1 MKRIYLTTLALLAFL
16 IAPNW
21 STAQSSVDWEGRWE
35 IISSK
40 SSFCNIHVVTDLLP
54 NQPEPTAVLEGLING
69 EPFRI
74 NCTVE
79 EIPERKSVVFHE
91 APAADGSYQ
100 YGPDKPLFLLIVTKP
115 ENPLIVTPVWMQL
128 DITALRT
135 NKDCIIRRVPTPRY
149 KGIYKFDNNGVQTS
163 LAIGKVNKTKFTS
176 TVEKGNGKVACD
188 CELQARHLAVC
199 YPENGK
205 GAFFLDFNEEG
216 VKVVKS
222 YDQNIYKPG
231 ASATEDS
238 ELVWNAT
245 LKK

>member
-1 MKRIYLTTLALLAFL
+1 MKNLLTFLTLTLFLLVPS
-16 IAPNW
+16 INE
-21 STAQSSVDWEGRWE
+21 AQGLVEWEGRWE
-35 IISSK
+35 IISSR
-40 SSFCNIHVVTDLLP
+40 SSFCNIHIVTDLLP
-54 NQPEPTAVLEGLING
+54 NQPKPTAVLEGLVNG

-79 EIPERKSVVFHE
+79 EIAERNSLVFHE

-100 YGPDKPLFLLIVTKP
+100 YDGEKPLFILIVTKAD
-115 ENPLIVTPVWMQL
+115 NPLIVTPVWVQL
-128 DITALRT
+128 DITELRT
-135 NKDCIIRRVPTPRY
+135 NKDCLVRRIPTPRY
-149 KGIYKFDNNGVQTS
+149 KGLYKFDNNGVQTS
-163 LAIGKVNKTKFTS
+163 LAIGRVNKTKFTS
-176 TVEKGNGKVACD
+176 TVEKGDGKVDCD

-205 GAFFLDFNEEG
+205 GAFFLDFNDEG

-222 YDQNIYKPG
+222 YDKNIYKPG

-238 ELVWNAT
+238 ELVWNTT

>member
-1 MKRIYLTTLALLAFL
+1 MLVPSI
-16 IAPNW
+16 
-21 STAQSSVDWEGRWE
+21 SEAQGAVDWEGRWE
-35 IISSK
+35 IISSR
-40 SSFCNIHVVTDLLP
+40 SSFCNIHIVTDLLP
-54 NQPEPTAVLEGLING
+54 NQPKPTAVLEGLVNG

-79 EIPERKSVVFHE
+79 EIPERNSLVFHE

-100 YGPDKPLFLLIVTKP
+100 YDNDKPLFLLIVTKP
-115 ENPLIVTPVWMQL
+115 DNPLIVTPVWMQL
-128 DITALRT
+128 DITELRT
-135 NKDCIIRRVPTPRY
+135 NKDCLVRRIPTPRY
-149 KGIYKFDNNGVQTS
+149 KGLYKFDNNGVQTS
-163 LAIGKVNKTKFTS
+163 LAIGRVNKTKFTS
-176 TVEKGNGKVACD
+176 KVEKADGQVSCD

-205 GAFFLDFNEEG
+205 GAFFLDFNDEG
-216 VKVVKS
+216 VRVVKS

>member
-1 MKRIYLTTLALLAFL
+1 MKEIHLFVLAFL
-16 IAPNW
+16 VLLLAPNF
-21 STAQSSVDWEGRWE
+21 SNAQSAVEWEGRWE
-35 IISSK
+35 LISTK
-40 SSFCNIHVVTDLLP
+40 SSFCNIHIVTDLLP

-74 NCTVE
+74 NCTVK
-79 EIPERKSVVFHE
+79 EIPERNSVVFHE
-91 APAADGSYQ
+91 APAADGSYK
-100 YGPDKPLFLLIVTKP
+100 YKKGEPLFLLIVTRP

-128 DITALRT
+128 DITELRT
-135 NKDCIIRRVPTPRY
+135 NKDCIVRRVPTPRY
-149 KGIYKFDNNGVQTS
+149 KGLYKFDYNGTQTS
-163 LAIGKVNKTKFTS
+163 LAIGRVQKTKFTS
-176 TVEKGNGKVACD
+176 TVEKNGGKVDCD

-238 ELVWNAT
+238 ELVWNTT